1 LEPTDTKPR
10 AAAWKILF
18 TNLDMESKTFWG
30 LIASSPI
37 VTNDE
42 QQTLRKTGLFYL
54 RFILFIARNL
64 PFSDADET
72 EEKESDDENIQKM
85 NWKQNMPKTKRQFLL
100 SIWALGQVS
109 TVFFAKIIKINIKLI
124 NIFDIYYINLQQKKT

>member
-1 LEPTDTKPR
+1 
-10 AAAWKILF
+10 
-18 TNLDMESKTFWG
+18 MESKTFWG
-30 LIASSPI
+30 LIASSPN

-85 NWKQNMPKTKRQFLL
+85 NWKQNMPKTRRQFLL

-124 NIFDIYYINLQQKKT
+124 NIFDIYYINLPKKHN